1 MFTEEEEEDKEE
13 RKPPPPSGA
22 TRAPPSPPSKSI
34 TGEWRSLPP
43 LDVARGGGGLVSLHG
58 RLFCFGG
65 CDEANRAFSASAS
78 ELVGLPPRFLTN
90 NGATQEDE
98 AVTSSRTSAAARCSS
113 DNDGNDDD
121 DDDDDD
127 DDWWAASEATAAA
140 DAAEEEALGNAM
152 WQSLPWLNMPRAIH
166 AHSMLALPRL
176 DWSTTQ

>member
-1 MFTEEEEEDKEE
+1 VFTEEEEEDKEE

-98 AVTSSRTSAAARCSS
+98 AAARCSS
-113 DNDGNDDD
+113 SNDDGNDDD
-121 DDDDDD
+121 GNDD